1 MNRAARIG
9 ILAASVAI
17 FCYAGIGHV
26 LGRTPD
32 DKAYK
37 SLTVYGEVLQKIQ
50 SDYVDEPNMHLVT
63 AGSLHGLL
71 ESLDPESSYLTPR
84 EYTEYKQ
91 KIQSAGTGDTGLNL
105 SKRFGYIIVIS
116 VLPDSPAEKAGI
128 RSGDIFESV
137 GGFTTRDM
145 SVGQALNLLNG
156 PVGSGVK
163 VGVIRRGRAQPEEVD
178 VVRQKLATPRI
189 VTQKTDP
196 DILALRLPSLD
207 AGRADDV
214 RNKLIEA
221 EKQGIHKVILDLR
234 ECGRGPVSE
243 AVAVARLFIPSGTLA
258 TLRGQTVSPQTFAAD
273 PAKVVWKNPV
283 SVLIDGSTSGAA
295 EVLASAMVAN
305 HRGDVVGERTFGL
318 ASEQKLITLDDGS
331 ALFLTVAN
339 YYNAGGK
346 SILEDGVTP
355 SEVVR
360 AAVEDDSD
368 VSDDDNAGSDK
379 TGAGGAVTSREPSGP
394 RPLSPEDPI
403 FRKALDLLKTPA
415 KKAA

>member
-9 ILAASVAI
+9 ILVASVAI

-50 SDYVDEPNMHLVT
+50 SDYVDEPNMRFVT

-71 ESLDPESSYLTPR
+71 ESLDAQSSYLTPR

-91 KIQSAGTGDTGLNL
+91 KAQSASTGETGLTL
-105 SKRFGYIIVIS
+105 SKRYGYVIVIS

-128 RSGDIFESV
+128 HSGDIFESV
-137 GGFTTRDM
+137 AGFTTREM
-145 SVGQALNLLNG
+145 SVGQAMNLLHG
-156 PVGSGVK
+156 QPGSGVK
-163 VGVIRRGRAQPEEVD
+163 VGVIRRGKNDPEQVD
-178 VVRQKLATPRI
+178 LVREKLAPAKI
-189 VTQKTDP
+189 VSQKNDP
-196 DILALRLPSLD
+196 DILALRLTTLEP
-207 AGRADDV
+207 GRADEVKTRLQD
-214 RNKLIEA
+214 A
-221 EKQGIHKVILDLR
+221 EKQGVHKVILDLR
-234 ECGRGPVSE
+234 DCGRGPVSE
-243 AVAVARLFIPSGTLA
+243 GLAVARHFISSGNLA
-258 TLRGQTVSPQTFAAD
+258 TLRGQTVSAQTYAAE
-273 PAKVVWKNPV
+273 PSKVVWKGPV
-283 SVLIDGSTSGAA
+283 SILIDGTTSGAA
-295 EVLASAMVAN
+295 EVLASAMVTA

-318 ASEQKLITLDDGS
+318 ASEQKLITIPDGS
-331 ALFLTVAN
+331 ALILTVAN

-360 AAVEDDSD
+360 AAVEEDND
-368 VSDDDNAGSDK
+368 VSDDSSASAK
-379 TGAGGAVTSREPSGP
+379 EPPSGP
-394 RPLSPEDPI
+394 RPLSPEDPV
-403 FRKALDLLKTPA
+403 FHKALDLLKASA